1 MVVKPTLI
9 ILLDNQELTS
19 GLLDKELDCSPVG
32 FAAWILKPGVKVETL
47 FLVVIDC

>member
-19 GLLDKELDCSPVG
+19 GLLDKELDCSLSRFCSLDFETG
-32 FAAWILKPGVKVETL
+32 FKVETL